1 MSDLVDNDGKTA
13 AGQTSGQDDLESR
26 VLGQSIAELKA
37 LAADSRLTED
47 LALAMLSRRDLTA
60 EIIETLTKNTAV
72 MQHRRVHFAVVAH
85 SKTPR
90 HISVPAVR
98 QLYAFELMQLVLS
111 PAALADI
118 KRAAEDGIISR
129 LDKITLG
136 ERLTLARR
144 ASGRIAASLLL
155 DPDRRVTE
163 GALDNPFLTEVLVVR
178 AVLQEKASPAL
189 VEMVSRHAKWSVRRE
204 IRISLVRSRKTKPL
218 YVAEFVRSFPSGVLR
233 DLLKDSRLP
242 ENAKDCVK
250 NELQNRT
257 GA

>member
-1 MSDLVDNDGKTA
+1 MSDTLENDGKTT
-13 AGQTSGQDDLESR
+13 AGQASGKEDLESR
-26 VLGQSIAELKA
+26 VLAQSIMELGA

-60 EIIETLTKNTAV
+60 EIIEALTKNAAV

-85 SKTPR
+85 PKTPR

-98 QLYAFELMQLVLS
+98 QLYAFELMQLALS
-111 PAALADI
+111 PTALADI

-129 LDKITLG
+129 LEKITLG

-144 ASGRIAASLLL
+144 ASGRIAAALLV
-155 DPDRRVTE
+155 DPDRRVME

-178 AVLQEKASPAL
+178 AVLQEKASTAL
-189 VEMVSRHAKWSVRRE
+189 VEMASRHAKWSIRRDVR
-204 IRISLVRSRKTKPL
+204 IALVRNRKTRSL
-218 YVAEFVRSFPSGVLR
+218 YVVEFVRTLPSGVLR

-242 ENAKDCVK
+242 ESARNCLKH
-250 NELQNRT
+250 ELQHRT
-257 GA
+257 GG